1 MSLPQETLA
10 AIQKAGSAVFDA
22 AAQLKLAV
30 KAYGERV
37 HAAVGLSPYDLGNDT
52 LFGNWK
58 LVSRLAQTMAGI
70 EEELRKVYQV
80 AVELCDDEPSSVT
93 AMPALSAPVRPS
105 TLVVESLPVQQ
116 SDLAATDIKVKKK
129 TRLAAAKPISAK
141 TIPVKRSILG
151 QPKGAPEKKAGLPKN
166 AINLLEHL
174 GTVLNVK
181 NFSSINQTTA
191 SRATGIP
198 LGSMTAS
205 LKRLITGGQV
215 VAGPAGQYKLTK

>member
-1 MSLPQETLA
+1 MSFTQETLT
-10 AIQKAGSAVFDA
+10 AIQKAGAAVFDA
-22 AAQLKLAV
+22 DAQLKLAV

-37 HAAVGLSPYDLGNDT
+37 HAAVGLNPYHLGNDA

-93 AMPALSAPVRPS
+93 AMPALSAPASPS
-105 TLVVESLPVQQ
+105 ALVVESLTVQQ

-129 TRLAAAKPISAK
+129 TGFTTTTPVAAKKNPGEN
-141 TIPVKRSILG
+141 SILAKRKVT
-151 QPKGAPEKKAGLPKN
+151 PKKAVDLPKN
-166 AINLLEHL
+166 AMNLLKHL

-205 LKRLITGGQV
+205 LKRLITGGQL